1 MLTCKNHIY
10 CHNLRVINI
19 NFVDNFY
26 QDKQGTTTL
35 NKKIVFDSDDE
46 AGGAVDDYDDDTSDS
61 DDQDI
66 STTGQANK
74 AAKLTKVLVITLY
87 NKYRR
92 LHRYTYVVVIL

>member
-46 AGGAVDDYDDDTSDS
+46 AGGAVDDDDTSDS

>member
-1 MLTCKNHIY
+1 M
-10 CHNLRVINI
+10 
-19 NFVDNFY
+19 DNFY

-46 AGGAVDDYDDDTSDS
+46 AGGAVDDDDDDTS